1 MVSSLLLAPV
11 EARSGGLILSS
22 AVNTGSNLVVTGSGG
37 VPGATYYVMAST
49 NLSEVPSALWQRVAT
64 NAFSGNGMFTN
75 TIPIT
80 LSVPQEFLIVASTLP
95 SMIPGL
101 VAAYSFDEGT
111 GTTVKD
117 SSGNAN
123 NGTIGSATW
132 SPYGRYGS
140 ALMFDG
146 ATAFVTVYDSTSL
159 HLTSGMTL
167 EAWVNPVTVSLYPGG
182 DFTDIIYK
190 GQGEGTNGVFNDNF
204 YLEESSP
211 YNYSADA
218 GGTFGG
224 LNTGAYGPSPLP
236 ADQWSHVAATYNG
249 SVLELY
255 VNGAPVSSLPQTGNI
270 AVSPAAMTI
279 GGDSYYPQFF
289 WGLIDE
295 VRVYN
300 LPLTQAQIQADMN
313 LPIGTTPTAPAN
325 LAATTASSSQIDL
338 GWTPAT
344 AQLGVGAYVVERA
357 PAGTSSFV
365 QIGWARGT
373 TYIDASLAG
382 GTNFSYEVF
391 AVDAAGDA
399 GPSSNVAQASTA
411 LTIKPKVTVLT
422 ITQPQAFSINLTN
435 LTVTWSVDG
444 VVGGS
449 AASGTITASGQYSPP
464 GSLGTHT
471 VTATTTTGL
480 TQTASA
486 TVFMSGNPG
495 TFTHHNDNLRTGQ
508 NLNETVLNPTNV
520 NSATFGK
527 LFSYSIDGIS
537 FASPLYAAGVNVPG
551 MGYHNLVFVVTEHDS
566 VYAFDADGL
575 TNNPVWKVSFINP
588 AAGVTTVPS
597 PETTE
602 PFDVPGEVGITGTP
616 VINPTNGTLYVV
628 ATTKEVSGA
637 TTNYVMRLHA
647 LDITTGAEKFG
658 GPMAIQ
664 ASVPG
669 TGVGSTGG
677 RVYLDQRINNQRPAL
692 LLNSNVV
699 YIGFSTHGDPP
710 IYHGWV
716 LGYNATNLQQ
726 VLAFCT
732 TPNQQK
738 GGVWHGGGG
747 IAADSAGSLYFSTG
761 NGTFDANKGSP
772 DYGDTVLK
780 INPGGTVLD
789 YFTPF
794 NQAFMETNDVDL
806 SPGGVLLLP
815 DQTGSYPHLMIA
827 VGKFGSIYLIN
838 RDNMGHYSAKQDTN
852 IVQELSGVL
861 PDGNYQGEAGYD
873 LGNRINPVYF
883 NGNVYFSCDNDYI
896 RCYRLSS
903 GLLSTTP
910 TSKSAEQYL
919 YPGAPLAI
927 SANGTNN
934 GILWVVERFGLDA
947 AGMGYVAPGVLRA
960 YNPANLSSVLYDS
973 TQAGSRDTL
982 DFAAKFS
989 VPLVVNGKVFVAS
1002 ISQLTAYGLLP

>member
-1 MVSSLLLAPV
+1 M
-11 EARSGGLILSS
+11 
-22 AVNTGSNLVVTGSGG
+22 
-37 VPGATYYVMAST
+37 
-49 NLSEVPSALWQRVAT
+49 
-64 NAFSGNGMFTN
+64 
-75 TIPIT
+75 
-80 LSVPQEFLIVASTLP
+80 
-95 SMIPGL
+95 
-101 VAAYSFDEGT
+101 
-111 GTTVKD
+111 
-117 SSGNAN
+117 
-123 NGTIGSATW
+123 
-132 SPYGRYGS
+132 
-140 ALMFDG
+140 
-146 ATAFVTVYDSTSL
+146 
-159 HLTSGMTL
+159 
-167 EAWVNPVTVSLYPGG
+167 
-182 DFTDIIYK
+182 
-190 GQGEGTNGVFNDNF
+190 
-204 YLEESSP
+204 
-211 YNYSADA
+211 
-218 GGTFGG
+218 
-224 LNTGAYGPSPLP
+224 
-236 ADQWSHVAATYNG
+236 
-249 SVLELY
+249 
-255 VNGAPVSSLPQTGNI
+255 
-270 AVSPAAMTI
+270 
-279 GGDSYYPQFF
+279 
-289 WGLIDE
+289 
-295 VRVYN
+295 
-300 LPLTQAQIQADMN
+300 
-313 LPIGTTPTAPAN
+313 
-325 LAATTASSSQIDL
+325 
-338 GWTPAT
+338 
-344 AQLGVGAYVVERA
+344 
-357 PAGTSSFV
+357 
-365 QIGWARGT
+365 
-373 TYIDASLAG
+373 
-382 GTNFSYEVF
+382 
-391 AVDAAGDA
+391 
-399 GPSSNVAQASTA
+399 
-411 LTIKPKVTVLT
+411 
-422 ITQPQAFSINLTN
+422 
-435 LTVTWSVDG
+435 
-444 VVGGS
+444 
-449 AASGTITASGQYSPP
+449 
-464 GSLGTHT
+464 
-471 VTATTTTGL
+471 
-480 TQTASA
+480 
-486 TVFMSGNPG
+486 
-495 TFTHHNDNLRTGQ
+495 
-508 NLNETVLNPTNV
+508 LNPTNV

-537 FASPLYAAGVNVPG
+537 FASPLYAAVRECSG
-551 MGYHNLVFVVTEHDS
+551 MGLPQSRCYVVTEHDS

-669 TGVGSTGG
+669 TGRGVQGGMVSFDRGS
-677 RVYLDQRINNQRPAL
+677 NNQRPAL

-699 YIGFSTHGDPP
+699 YIGFSDSRRSRDLPR
-710 IYHGWV
+710 
-716 LGYNATNLQQ
+716 LGFGLQR
-726 VLAFCT
+726 
-732 TPNQQK
+732 NQSSTGAGILHHAQPTEK

-761 NGTFDANKGSP
+761 NGHFDANKGSP

-947 AGMGYVAPGVLRA
+947 AGMGETWPRAFSALTIPPTCQASFTTALR
-960 YNPANLSSVLYDS
+960 PARGTRWISPPSSVCRSWS
-973 TQAGSRDTL
+973 TEKSSWPR
-982 DFAAKFS
+982 S
-989 VPLVVNGKVFVAS
+989 AS
-1002 ISQLTAYGLLP
+1002 